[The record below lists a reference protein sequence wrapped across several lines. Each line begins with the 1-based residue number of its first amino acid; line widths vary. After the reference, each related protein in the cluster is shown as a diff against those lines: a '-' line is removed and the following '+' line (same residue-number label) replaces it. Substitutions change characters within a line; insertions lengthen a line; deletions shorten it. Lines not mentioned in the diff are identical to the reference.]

1 MNETLDALI
10 LSFASERWQ
19 KVARIIGQ
27 VSERTGDETKLDAIA
42 IRIRALVDDGEL
54 EAKGDLSRWRYSE
67 VRHPQSTSAESSV
80 QDGSAKRGRH
90 GDRLRDEAI

>member
-10 LSFASERWQ
+10 LSFARERWL

-27 VSERTGDETKLDAIA
+27 VSERTGEETKLDAIA
-42 IRIRALVDDGEL
+42 IRIRALVDDGRL

-67 VRHPQSTSAESSV
+67 VRRVHSGTVE
-80 QDGSAKRGRH
+80 
-90 GDRLRDEAI
+90 